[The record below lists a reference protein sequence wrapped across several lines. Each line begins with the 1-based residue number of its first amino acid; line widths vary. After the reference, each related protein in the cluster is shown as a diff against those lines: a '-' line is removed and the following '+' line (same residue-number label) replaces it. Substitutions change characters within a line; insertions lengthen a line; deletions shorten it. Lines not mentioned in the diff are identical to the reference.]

1 MATAPQEPGVLNVS
15 FSRGEVWSRLV
26 DFAEPASLVGY
37 SFASGLYSVVTGALV
52 QAITTS
58 VVNAAAG
65 QVNLSLTA
73 AQTAALA
80 AGTYEFRLTWG
91 PVERR
96 LYQGFCE
103 VLP

>member
-15 FSRGEVWSRLV
+15 FSRGETWSKLV
-26 DFAEPASLVGY
+26 DFAEPASLAGY
-37 SFASGLYSVVTGALV
+37 TFDAGLYSVVSGSLV

-58 VVNAAAG
+58 VVDAAEA

-91 PVERR
+91 PVARR
-96 LYQGFCE
+96 VYQGFCE